1 MLLSDTIFNFSLISR
16 ALDGGGVLKVLR
28 FLILELKTYFQKYLI
43 IYILNYILI
52 KFYKTPARLIEIMDA
67 KLKKIIKHNLY
78 FIKFVMT
85 S

>member
-1 MLLSDTIFNFSLISR
+1 VCR
-16 ALDGGGVLKVLR
+16 GVLKVLR